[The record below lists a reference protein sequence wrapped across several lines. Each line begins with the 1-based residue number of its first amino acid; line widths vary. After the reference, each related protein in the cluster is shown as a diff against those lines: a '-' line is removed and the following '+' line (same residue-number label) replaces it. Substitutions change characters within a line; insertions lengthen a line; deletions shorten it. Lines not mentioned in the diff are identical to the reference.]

1 MVMKINIAVNS
12 WKNPFT
18 IKQGKV
24 MFDVKM
30 HDVTDTME
38 ARSHNQRLE
47 GQKFNIFYCQRDVV
61 KVGDFTALY
70 SSLFNKD
77 LLLLDCISVS

>member
-1 MVMKINIAVNS
+1 MKINIAVNS

-77 LLLLDCISVS
+77 LLLLDFISIS